1 MIAAVMSPA
10 WHPAFLEM
18 LPAIQRHAR
27 ISFRHLDAE
36 AREDLVQEV
45 IANSLVAFLRLF
57 SLGKAEL
64 AYPSVLARY
73 GVAQARDGRR
83 VGGRLNAND
92 VLSRYAQRRRGFEV
106 EWIDHMMPE
115 DRSATPAEVATARM
129 DIRAW
134 LETLTPRNREIASL
148 LAVGESTGETAKR
161 FGLSSGR
168 ISQLRGEL
176 CGSWGKFQ
184 TSAVS

>member
-1 MIAAVMSPA
+1 MIAAVKAPA

-27 ISFRHLDAE
+27 ISFRHVNAE

-45 IANSLVAFLRLF
+45 VANSLVAFLRLF

-73 GVAQARDGRR
+73 GAAQARDGRR
-83 VGGRLNAND
+83 VGGHLNSND
-92 VLSRYAQRRRGFEV
+92 VMSRYAQRRKGFEV
-106 EWIDHMMPE
+106 EWIDAMMPE
-115 DRSATPAEVATARM
+115 DRTATPAEVATARM

-148 LAVGESTGETAKR
+148 LAVGESTCETARR
-161 FGLSSGR
+161 FGLSAGR

-176 CGSWGKFQ
+176 CESWVAFQ
-184 TSAVS
+184 GAAIG

>member
-1 MIAAVMSPA
+1 MIAAVKAPA
-10 WHPAFLEM
+10 WHPVFLEM

-57 SLGKAEL
+57 TLGKFEL

-73 GVAQARDGRR
+73 GAAQAREGRR
-83 VGGRLNAND
+83 VGGHLNSND
-92 VLSRYAQRRRGFEV
+92 VMSRYAQRRRGFEV
-106 EWIDHMMPE
+106 EWIDAMVPE

-134 LETLTPRNREIASL
+134 LETLTPRNREIAAL
-148 LAVGESTGETAKR
+148 LAAGESTGETAKR

-176 CGSWGKFQ
+176 CGSWERFW
-184 TSAVS
+184 AR